1 MVEGK
6 LVGVHEVKFKLADG
20 SIAIYYY
27 AWRGKGAPRMFSKP
41 GTKAFAQEFARL
53 TRGREKKAEE
63 KKVALGTIGSL
74 IEEFRKTAVYQKL
87 APSTRR
93 DYERQFETIR
103 LEFEMFPV
111 RAVEARGSR
120 RIFLTWRD
128 TMKEAPRS
136 ADMHIALLSRL
147 FAWAKGQEI
156 ILRNPLE
163 EVERLHDG
171 TRRDIIWSDEQLTKI
186 ITEGVPHLRDVALIA
201 LWTMQRQ
208 ADILT
213 MPTLAFDGERVSIK
227 QGKTGA
233 RVRVMAAPDILTAMR
248 GAKEEERQRVLVNSF
263 GQNWTSSGFRA
274 SWRKEMKRL
283 GISGVTF
290 HDLRGTAITYA
301 YAHLDRSHDEKIK
314 LISEISGHS
323 QADAETIIRK
333 HYLAGQEVIDAI
345 GRGTKKQ

>member
-1 MVEGK
+1 MEGK
-6 LVGVHEVKFKLADG
+6 LVGVHKVNVKLADKTE
-20 SIAIYYY
+20 ATYYY
-27 AWRGKGAPRMFSKP
+27 AWRGKGAPRIKAKP
-41 GTKAFAQEFARL
+41 GTKAFTQEFIRL
-53 TRGREKKAEE
+53 TREREKS
-63 KKVALGTIGSL
+63 VTDGTIGSL
-74 IEEFRKTAVYQKL
+74 IDDFRKTAGYKKL
-87 APSTRR
+87 AASTRR
-93 DYERQFETIR
+93 DYERQFAMIRTKFET
-103 LEFEMFPV
+103 FPIK
-111 RAVEARGSR
+111 AIEAKGSR
-120 RIFLTWRD
+120 KIFLAWRD
-128 TMKEAPRS
+128 TMSDSPRS

-147 FAWAKGQEI
+147 FSWAKGNED

-163 EVERLHDG
+163 EVERLHSG
-171 TRRDIIWSDEQLTKI
+171 TRRDIIWSDEQLTTLLTKGA
-186 ITEGVPHLRDVALIA
+186 EHLRNVALIA

-233 RVRVMAAPDILTAMR
+233 RVRVMAAPDIMPILTN
-248 GAKEEERQRVLVNSF
+248 AKEEERQRVLVNSF

-283 GISGVTF
+283 NIKGVTF

-301 YAHLDRSHDEKIK
+301 YANLDRSHDEKIK

-323 QADAETIIRK
+323 QEDAESIIRK

-345 GRGTKKQ
+345 GRGTKKA